1 MDYLVCTDENGYIY
15 VKMSS
20 GEKRYIVACSN
31 GLVRL
36 SDSVEE
42 PKE

>member
-15 VKMSS
+15 VKTPS
-20 GEKRYIVACSN
+20 GEKRYVVACSN

-36 SDSVEE
+36 SDSAEE
-42 PKE
+42 SKE